1 MNMTRATS
9 FVLLTIFVVLEFA
22 AATSNAQQ
30 GPGSPPPATVF
41 ESSQSQVTLLE
52 LFTSEGCS
60 SCPPAEAWLNKFK
73 SNPELWSRVVPV
85 AFHVD
90 YWNNLGWHDRFSRP
104 EFTERQRRYAA
115 AWQSESVY
123 TPSLVLNGREWR
135 DWFSTSTIPTASTAK
150 VGRLQVSLTNQTE
163 LAATFEPENSSL
175 KHVQLNA
182 ALLGAH
188 LESDV
193 KRGEN
198 SGRKLRHDFVALQF
212 AKIEMVSEGNRWT
225 GSVSFPNK
233 SEEKPG
239 AIAAWI
245 TTDAER
251 PIQTTGGWLTPAK

>member
-1 MNMTRATS
+1 M
-9 FVLLTIFVVLEFA
+9 LTIFVVLEFA

-73 SNPELWSRVVPV
+73 SNPELWNRVVPV

-90 YWNNLGWHDRFSRP
+90 YWNRLGWHDRFSRP
-104 EFTERQRRYAA
+104 EFTERQRHYAA
-115 AWQSESVY
+115 AWQSESLY
-123 TPSLVLNGREWR
+123 TPSFVVNGREWR
-135 DWFSTSTIPTASTAK
+135 DWDRAILTASTAK
-150 VGRLQVSLTNQTE
+150 VGKVQVSLTNQTE

-175 KHVQLNA
+175 QHLQLNV

-193 KRGEN
+193 RRGEN